1 MNDYNIQ
8 VGERIRQSRK
18 AIKISMKELG
28 KRVNLHESTVSR
40 YEQGEISALDIDKLN
55 EFAKALNVSTSYLL
69 GWKDNSLQQLRE
81 NANKTIEEIASEIHI
96 SSELLRQYENGEKK
110 IPFDVLQKLANYF
123 KVTIDYLEGINFS
136 KRNDESKNDTAN
148 RIIQRAEQWNNIVGV
163 TEFSDDEMQ
172 ELMNF
177 AKYLVSKRK
186 G

>member
-1 MNDYNIQ
+1 MNTYNIQ

-69 GWKDNSLQQLRE
+69 GWKENSLKQIRE
-81 NANKTIEEIASEIHI
+81 NHDKTIEEIASEIHI
-96 SSELLRQYENGEKK
+96 SPELLRQYENGEKK
-110 IPFDVLQKLANYF
+110 IPFEILQRLSHYF
-123 KVTIDYLEGINFS
+123 NVSIDFLNGLVFS
-136 KRNDESKNDTAN
+136 KRDEETKNETAN
-148 RIIQRAEQWNNIVGV
+148 RIIQRAEQWNKEVGV
-163 TEFSDDEMQ
+163 TEFSDEEMT

-177 AKYLVSKRK
+177 AKYLISKRK
-186 G
+186 